1 MWWGIVTLTT
11 VGYGDISPIT
21 PAGQIIAGVAGLMSV
36 VIFALM
42 LGAIGSVVDEFMS
55 DGSEAEEENG
65 GATASPSE
73 QIAALAGLLEA
84 GHLSQEEFD
93 GKKAKL
99 LDQI

>member
-1 MWWGIVTLTT
+1 
-11 VGYGDISPIT
+11 
-21 PAGQIIAGVAGLMSV
+21 MSV

-42 LGAIGSVVDEFMS
+42 LGAIGGVVDEFMS
-55 DGSEAEEENG
+55 DGSEDTVGNDGE
-65 GATASPSE
+65 TASPSE